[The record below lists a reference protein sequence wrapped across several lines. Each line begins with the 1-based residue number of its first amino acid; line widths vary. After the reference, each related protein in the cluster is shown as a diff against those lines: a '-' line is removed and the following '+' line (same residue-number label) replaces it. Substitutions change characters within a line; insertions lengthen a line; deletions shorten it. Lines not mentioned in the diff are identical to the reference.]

1 MTKNPELYS
10 PPPASQGV
18 QGFISTQLNPL
29 SSILSPMEPPHIN
42 HHSARTSSSG
52 TASPSLSGPTYQTG
66 SQNTLFEK
74 EGVSYGTTR
83 YSAIFSE
90 NQASF
95 GPAIGTAAEE
105 SSLRATFVSPKG
117 PGVDMSNSQRELA
130 IVTLLDFPT
139 FRTCEIL
146 TKNIESFH
154 DIWISPVM
162 IRQCLNQLWT
172 DYGHCLGNDRS
183 RASVLELAD
192 ELIENAKSS
201 LPLSTQPGERENN
214 WVNWFGGPRL
224 RWEMIGILFT
234 WAGMAFKHQQDW
246 DPIFDLP
253 EQEGRN
259 RNTSAEK
266 MRVGAKACL
275 QLCEDFSEINE
286 VIVVLM
292 KNFAKLHSQI
302 ISDESKSPVFRSDSA
317 L

>member
-1 MTKNPELYS
+1 
-10 PPPASQGV
+10 
-18 QGFISTQLNPL
+18 
-29 SSILSPMEPPHIN
+29 MEPPHIN

-52 TASPSLSGPTYQTG
+52 TASPSLSGASYQNGT
-66 SQNTLFEK
+66 QNTLFEK

-95 GPAIGTAAEE
+95 GPAIGTVAEE

-130 IVTLLDFPT
+130 IITLLDFPT

-146 TKNIESFH
+146 MKNIESFH

-201 LPLSTQPGERENN
+201 LPLSSQPGERENN

-302 ISDESKSPVFRSDSA
+302 ISDESKSLVLRPDGA
-317 L
+317 M